1 MISARTLLT
10 LGLLAALTLPGIP
23 LLSQTAATPDQPSR
37 AHTGKLIGVVTDKA
51 GKPSEGATVTLTDN
65 STREELSTVS
75 NGSGNY
81 QFSDLFPGA
90 YTVQAKNSSQKSNAV
105 QTKVTSHS
113 TTVNLQL
120 TNE

>member
-1 MISARTLLT
+1 MTSARRLLK
-10 LGLLAALTLPGIP
+10 LGLLAALTVQGIP
-23 LLSQTAATPDQPSR
+23 LLSQTAAAPDQPSR

-65 STREELSTVS
+65 STREELSTTS
-75 NGSGNY
+75 NGSGRY
-81 QFSDLFPGA
+81 EFSDLFPGA
-90 YTVQAKNSSQKSNAV
+90 YTVQAKNSSQKSDAV

-120 TNE
+120 THE